1 MSNEGKKVKIHYVGT
16 LDDGTQFDSSVDR
29 GEPIEFVCM
38 SGQVIAGF
46 DEAVKD
52 MEVGEKKK
60 IRLEPKDAYGEVD
73 EELIQTVP
81 YDIFPQ
87 AADLPPVGEMIFL
100 SAADGSPI
108 PATVKEC
115 NPDGFVVID
124 MNPPMAGKTLNFD
137 LELVSVE
144 D

>member
-38 SGQVIAGF
+38 SGQVIPGF
-46 DEAVKD
+46 DNAVKD

-73 EELIQTVP
+73 ESLVQSIP
-81 YDIFPQ
+81 YEQFPN
-87 AADLPPVGEMIFL
+87 AEMLPVGEMIYL
-100 SAADGSPI
+100 SAPDGSPI
-108 PATVKEC
+108 PVTVKSADP
-115 NPDGFVVID
+115 NGDVVLD